1 MNRNNP
7 VDRGVVGWAV
17 LGISLPEF
25 WFALLLIFVFSVTL
39 RWFPVAGYNP
49 PSAGLIA
56 FTATIFLPA
65 LALGI
70 RQSAL
75 MTRMMRSS
83 MLDVLNEPYITT
95 ARAQGLPEKKVI
107 GEYAMRT
114 ASIPVVTVVGLS
126 ASYMLGG
133 AVTIEIIFAL
143 PGLGRMLVEAVGRRD
158 YPSSRRR
165 SDHSP
170 GARDAHLLIDY
181 HLRLSR
187 PEDSLPMTP
196 DKQNAVGKSTAS
208 VSAERCSRSKG
219 LNLSLKIDNHIV
231 PIVTDIVFAI
241 APGEAVALVGESG
254 CGKSITA
261 SAILGLPPE
270 NATVTG
276 KIVLNGRDIAGF
288 SKNERRK
295 LCGSEIGFI
304 FQEPMT
310 ALHPTLTIGHQI
322 TDTAEEQSRS
332 Q

>member
-1 MNRNNP
+1 MLRYIGKRFLLILPTIFVPLILVFLLLRLSPGDPAGMMLGDQATVDQINALRQELGLDQPIWMQFLLWLKGIFTLNLGDSIFFRKPVIEIIPSYASVTLLLTLVGLTLAIIFGVTFGLIASMNRNNP

-25 WFALLLIFVFSVTL
+25 WFALLLVFVFSVTL

-49 PSAGLIA
+49 PSAGMIA
-56 FTATIFLPA
+56 FAATIFLPA

-158 YPSSRRR
+158 YPVVE
-165 SDHSP
+165 
-170 GARDAHLLIDY
+170 GGVLTIALVLAMLNLLIDIIY
-181 HLRLSR
+181 AYLDPRIR
-187 PEDSLPMTP
+187 Y
-196 DKQNAVGKSTAS
+196 Q
-208 VSAERCSRSKG
+208 
-219 LNLSLKIDNHIV
+219 
-231 PIVTDIVFAI
+231 
-241 APGEAVALVGESG
+241 
-254 CGKSITA
+254 
-261 SAILGLPPE
+261 
-270 NATVTG
+270 
-276 KIVLNGRDIAGF
+276 
-288 SKNERRK
+288 
-295 LCGSEIGFI
+295 
-304 FQEPMT
+304 
-310 ALHPTLTIGHQI
+310 
-322 TDTAEEQSRS
+322 
-332 Q
+332 

>member
-1 MNRNNP
+1 MLRYIGKRFLLILPTIFVPLILVFLLLRLSPGDPAGMMLGDQATADQINALRQELGLDQPLWMQFLLWLKGIFTLNLGDSIFFRKPVIEIIPSYASVTLLLTLVGLTFAIIFGVTFGLIASMNRNNP

-56 FTATIFLPA
+56 FAATIFLPA

-95 ARAQGLPEKKVI
+95 ARAQGLPESKVI

-158 YPSSRRR
+158 YPVVE
-165 SDHSP
+165 
-170 GARDAHLLIDY
+170 GGVLTIALVLAMLNLLIDIIY
-181 HLRLSR
+181 AYLDPRIR
-187 PEDSLPMTP
+187 Y
-196 DKQNAVGKSTAS
+196 Q
-208 VSAERCSRSKG
+208 
-219 LNLSLKIDNHIV
+219 
-231 PIVTDIVFAI
+231 
-241 APGEAVALVGESG
+241 
-254 CGKSITA
+254 
-261 SAILGLPPE
+261 
-270 NATVTG
+270 
-276 KIVLNGRDIAGF
+276 
-288 SKNERRK
+288 
-295 LCGSEIGFI
+295 
-304 FQEPMT
+304 
-310 ALHPTLTIGHQI
+310 
-322 TDTAEEQSRS
+322 
-332 Q
+332 